1 MKTTIESILKI
12 AIKVAIIVVGV
23 LGIVLSASS
32 DSFMGNGYVFMF
44 FTVQSNLTIMGISLV
59 FLVNDIRMMFKKESF
74 LNNIFYLIKY
84 TFTIAILITFLVFF
98 IMLAPT
104 LGIDYLLSFKNFSLH
119 AIVPIL
125 AIIDFFIFDKGI
137 NLTYRNSLVG
147 TFMPIYYLLFFLIG
161 IPLNFRYSS
170 DGLKAPYFFLNY
182 EEIGWFAITDK
193 GPGVFIYVLILLALI
208 VLLGFLFTF
217 LMNLRQKKGKS
228 ND

>member
-125 AIIDFFIFDKGI
+125 AIIDFFVFDKDI
-137 NLTYRNSLVG
+137 KLTYHNSLVG

-193 GPGVFIYVLILLALI
+193 GPGLFIYVLILLALI

>member
-74 LNNIFYLIKY
+74 LNNILYLIKY

-104 LGIDYLLSFKNFSLH
+104 LGVDYLLSFKNFSLH
-119 AIVPIL
+119 AIVPVL
-125 AIIDFFIFDKGI
+125 ALIDFFVFDKDI

-147 TFMPIYYLLFFLIG
+147 TLMPIYYLLFFLIG
-161 IPLNFRYSS
+161 IPLNFTYTS

-217 LMNLRQKKGKS
+217 LMDLRQKKSKS
-228 ND
+228 KD